1 MNKKRNLKLVV
12 PRKSAIIKCD
22 GASVK
27 SSSYIGGGSNGN
39 NSNDGCKNSGGG
51 IAVEQ
56 GAKTNKKSL
65 LISIT
70 KSALGLVGLC
80 ISAGIA
86 IPIGPV
92 PFTLQILVLGIIV
105 ATLSP
110 REALCATLSYLAIGM
125 MGAPVF
131 SGYIGGIARIIGP
144 SGGFLYG
151 FIPAVLAGTCLRCG
165 LQKTVLPYFACA
177 FAGIICTIAISYF
190 FGCAHLIYFA
200 QMTPEAAFSISCAPF
215 IGSDIIKAVIAVGI
229 VAPIYA
235 KTHVANV

>member
-1 MNKKRNLKLVV
+1 MTRRDNLQAGNAQNKTAIKKCGSADSAVQ
-12 PRKSAIIKCD
+12 KSILT
-22 GASVK
+22 G
-27 SSSYIGGGSNGN
+27 
-39 NSNDGCKNSGGG
+39 
-51 IAVEQ
+51 
-56 GAKTNKKSL
+56 KKDVIMSL
-65 LISIT
+65 T

-110 REALCATLSYLAIGM
+110 REALCATVSYLAIGM

-151 FIPAVLAGTCLRCG
+151 FIPAVLAGTTLRYA
-165 LQKTVLPYFACA
+165 LQKVSLPYFACA
-177 FAGIICTIAISYF
+177 FVAIICTIAISYF
-190 FGCAHLIYFA
+190 FGWAHLVYIA
-200 QMTPEAAFSISCAPF
+200 QMTPELAFATACAPF
-215 IGSDIIKAVIAVGI
+215 IGADIVKAIIAVGI
-229 VAPIYA
+229 VAPIHA
-235 KTHVANV
+235 KTRA